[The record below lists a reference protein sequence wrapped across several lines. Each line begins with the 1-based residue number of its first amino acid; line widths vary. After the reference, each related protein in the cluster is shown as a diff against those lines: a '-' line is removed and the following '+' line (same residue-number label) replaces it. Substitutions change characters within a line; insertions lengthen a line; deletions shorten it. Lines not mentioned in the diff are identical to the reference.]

1 MRLGMSIGGE
11 SRLSSFLERV
21 AMFEEAGL
29 DTAWCSQLFGI
40 DALTMF
46 AVAGTMTSRIRFGTA
61 VIPTRSRHP
70 LVLASQAL
78 TTSAAT
84 DGRLVLGIGS
94 SHRDLVEGVLGQSY
108 ERPAAHLREYVGVLR
123 RLLDGERFEHHGEFI
138 DVDTTTDFGR
148 AHVVDGQPPQ
158 LLVGTMFPLS
168 LKVAGSLADGV
179 VTWLVGLRTLTEVI
193 APITVDAAAAAG
205 RPRPEVIAGVPM
217 AVCASGDVAEQNDL
231 VNRSLERFTS
241 LPVYESVLQ
250 REQADVP
257 RRPRP
262 RRGRGDRCRATGRV
276 SRRRHRR
283 GPRCLLRGPGDVRS
297 HRHPPRHPGSFSVIT
312 RSRRRD

>member
-21 AMFEEAGL
+21 AQFEEAGL

-123 RLLDGERFEHHGEFI
+123 RLLDGERFEHHGDFI
-138 DVDTTTDFGR
+138 DVDTTTNFGR
-148 AHVVDGQPPQ
+148 AHVVDGAPPQ

-168 LKVAGSLADGV
+168 LKVAGALADGV
-179 VTWLVGLRTLTEVI
+179 VTWLVGPRTLTEVI
-193 APITVDAAAAAG
+193 VPITNDAAAAAG
-205 RPRPEVIAGVPM
+205 RARPEIISGIPM
-217 AVCASGDVAEQNDL
+217 AVCPRRVTSPSRTTSSTVASSGSRAS
-231 VNRSLERFTS
+231 RSTK
-241 LPVYESVLQ
+241 SVLQ
-250 REQADVP
+250 REKAACPAELALVGDEETVAA
-257 RRPRP
+257 RLAEFAAA
-262 RRGRGDRCRATGRV
+262 GIDEVHGVCFGDRTTFDRTAT
-276 SRRRHRR
+276 
-283 GPRCLLRGPGDVRS
+283 LLGALA
-297 HRHPPRHPGSFSVIT
+297 
-312 RSRRRD
+312 RSRS